1 MYLFFNQPS
10 NATHSHYFSP
20 LHLMKRQDIAI
31 LEKKLLIDIKDR
43 KTKFISD
50 SVVGVRDEF
59 HVLVRH
65 NITELFHCEI

>member
-1 MYLFFNQPS
+1 
-10 NATHSHYFSP
+10 
-20 LHLMKRQDIAI
+20 MKRQDIAI